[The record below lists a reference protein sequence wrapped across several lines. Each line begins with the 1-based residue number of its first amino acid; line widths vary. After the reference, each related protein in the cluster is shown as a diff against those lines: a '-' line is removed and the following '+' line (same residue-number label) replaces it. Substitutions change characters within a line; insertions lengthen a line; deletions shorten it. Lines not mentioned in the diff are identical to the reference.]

1 MYLYDDI
8 TPPTLDGS
16 YGMTVSTDISYDP
29 SGSGNTVQSV
39 PIDRRFDVVG
49 PRFALDPTVVVNVY
63 PPRNG
68 QGSYE
73 DALPQAVFKR
83 RTLPWERAIGGV
95 GVPPGSS
102 PPQGQVP
109 WIALLLFEEDECTL
123 LDNQPLEAVVP
134 RSVFEQLG
142 SPANILCSA
151 VESDA
156 AVIADILPSVEE
168 LQLLAHVRQVN
179 VEDRELNA
187 GSSDGFFSVVMS
199 NRIPESGK
207 KYRACLVSLEQ
218 RTDLVRAA
226 PPPFEYQSGILGGI
240 VDVAAFEAD
249 SAFEETPVRRRPDLG
264 LNVTFVQQTARL
276 VLLHTWQ
283 FTVAGPGTFR
293 SLMQALDVGMIGKVK
308 EPGKPALA
316 DTGHLQLPVLDRA
329 GQTEMAWYRGPLV
342 PWELTRDPLG
352 PYHSADQCRRAT
364 PETGAED
371 VSYAAAFEVG
381 RQLASADARLAQ
393 ELMRWRRE
401 SYRQAARADVIAHVQ
416 NAIPVDL
423 PAELTGKLQVAL
435 APLVSISAATAIAAA
450 APPIGDRVGINLA
463 SMTIGM
469 DPQELRQVWNLSSTD
484 DARALLGADPQT
496 LGAVI
501 AAPLQT
507 ERPNVTLDAV
517 AADLPSLHRLA
528 TARDQ
533 LVANAV
539 VRATVPPTG
548 DKR

>member
-1 MYLYDDI
+1 
-8 TPPTLDGS
+8 
-16 YGMTVSTDISYDP
+16 
-29 SGSGNTVQSV
+29 
-39 PIDRRFDVVG
+39 
-49 PRFALDPTVVVNVY
+49 
-63 PPRNG
+63 
-68 QGSYE
+68 
-73 DALPQAVFKR
+73 
-83 RTLPWERAIGGV
+83 
-95 GVPPGSS
+95 
-102 PPQGQVP
+102 
-109 WIALLLFEEDECTL
+109 
-123 LDNQPLEAVVP
+123 
-134 RSVFEQLG
+134 
-142 SPANILCSA
+142 
-151 VESDA
+151 
-156 AVIADILPSVEE
+156 
-168 LQLLAHVRQVN
+168 
-179 VEDRELNA
+179 
-187 GSSDGFFSVVMS
+187 
-199 NRIPESGK
+199 
-207 KYRACLVSLEQ
+207 
-218 RTDLVRAA
+218 
-226 PPPFEYQSGILGGI
+226 
-240 VDVAAFEAD
+240 
-249 SAFEETPVRRRPDLG
+249 
-264 LNVTFVQQTARL
+264 
-276 VLLHTWQ
+276 
-283 FTVAGPGTFR
+283 
-293 SLMQALDVGMIGKVK
+293 MIGKVK

-316 DTGHLQLPVLDRA
+316 DTGHLQLAVLDRA
-329 GQTEMAWYRGPLV
+329 GQAEMAWYRGPLV

-423 PAELTGKLQVAL
+423 PGALTEKLQVPL
-435 APLVSISAATAIAAA
+435 APLVSVSAATAIASA
-450 APPIGDRVGINLA
+450 APPIGDRVGINAA

-469 DPQELRQVWNLSSTD
+469 DPQALGQVWNLSSTD

-501 AAPLQT
+501 AAPPQT